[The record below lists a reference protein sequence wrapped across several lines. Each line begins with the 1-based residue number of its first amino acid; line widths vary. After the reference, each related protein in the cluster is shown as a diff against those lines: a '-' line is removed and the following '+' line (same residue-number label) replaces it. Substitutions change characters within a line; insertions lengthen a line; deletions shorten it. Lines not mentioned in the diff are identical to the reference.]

1 MKYAVQLTRSAR
13 KDVLALEDPLYSRIS
28 EAINALEENPRPE
41 KARKLRGREKAWRIR
56 VGDHRVIYEVDDD
69 SHAITIYT
77 VKHRRE
83 VYRG

>member
-56 VGDHRVIYEVDDD
+56 VGDREIE
-69 SHAITIYT
+69 
-77 VKHRRE
+77 RR
-83 VYRG
+83 RWIM